1 MPVHYVTYKGIKFPP
16 AYNSMH
22 SLSFAH
28 NEFLVRDDDVFNITY
43 PKSGTVWMTEILSL
57 IRSHG
62 HPSWNQSVLNS
73 DRMPWFSTRLG
84 LEAALSYPSPRLLT
98 CHLPR
103 HIFPKSFSH
112 STAKVIYTLR
122 DPRDVVVSYFYFC
135 QMCNSYEDPVSFE
148 QFLMD
153 FLSGECKCGLC

>member
-1 MPVHYVTYKGIKFPP
+1 MPMHYVTYKGIKFPP
-16 AYNSMH
+16 AYNSVH

-62 HPSWNQSVLNS
+62 HPSWNQTVLNS

-112 STAKVIYTLR
+112 STAKVG
-122 DPRDVVVSYFYFC
+122 S
-135 QMCNSYEDPVSFE
+135 
-148 QFLMD
+148 
-153 FLSGECKCGLC
+153 